1 MRKFAVALS
10 LLVAAGLMVLVA
22 AAFADHGHG
31 RGEHHR
37 GHGGNGGMTF
47 SAKLTGFDE
56 TPSES
61 TPGRG
66 TFKAR
71 IVDGDTIHYRLH
83 YRGFEAAEGDTLFS
97 HIHFG
102 QPGVAGGVAAF
113 LCGGGTKP
121 ACTPT
126 EGTFEGDI
134 VASDIVGPSGQG
146 IDPGEM
152 DEVITAMKRGYTY
165 ANVHTTLNPA
175 GLIRG
180 QIHKGSGHGE
190 GEGGGHH

>member
-1 MRKFAVALS
+1 MRKVAAAVA
-10 LLVAAGLMVLVA
+10 LLVAAGLLVLAA

-31 RGEHHR
+31 G
-37 GHGGNGGMTF
+37 GHGHGGMTF
-47 SAKLTGFDE
+47 SAKLVGFEE

-66 TFKAR
+66 SFRAR
-71 IVDGDTIHYRLH
+71 IVNGDTIHYRLH
-83 YRGFEAAEGDTLFS
+83 YQGFEAAEGATLFS

-102 QPGVAGGVAAF
+102 QVGVAGGVAAF
-113 LCGGGTKP
+113 LCGGGNKP

-126 EGTFEGDI
+126 ESTIEGDI
-134 VASDIVGPSGQG
+134 VASDVVGPAGQG
-146 IDPGEM
+146 IDPGEF
-152 DEVITAMKRGYTY
+152 EELVTAMRKGYTY

-180 QIHKGSGHGE
+180 QIHKGSGHGH
-190 GEGGGHH
+190 GEGGDGGHH

>member
-1 MRKFAVALS
+1 MRKLAVAVS
-10 LLVAAGLMVLVA
+10 LLVAVGLMVLAA
-22 AAFADHGHG
+22 AAFADRGHGH
-31 RGEHHR
+31 
-37 GHGGNGGMTF
+37 HGGNGGMTF

-66 TFKAR
+66 SFKAR
-71 IVDGDTIHYRLH
+71 IVNGDTIHYKLH
-83 YRGFEAAEGDTLFS
+83 YEGFESAEGDTLFS

-113 LCGGGTKP
+113 LCGGGNKP

-146 IDPGEM
+146 IAAGEF
-152 DEVITAMKRGYTY
+152 DEVVRAMRKGYTY

-180 QIHKGSGHGE
+180 QIHKGSGHGH
-190 GEGGGHH
+190 GEGGGGDHH

>member
-1 MRKFAVALS
+1 MRKVAAAVA
-10 LLVAAGLMVLVA
+10 LLVAAGLLVLAA

-31 RGEHHR
+31 G
-37 GHGGNGGMTF
+37 GHGHGGMTF
-47 SAKLTGFDE
+47 SAKLVGFEE

-66 TFKAR
+66 SFRAR
-71 IVDGDTIHYRLH
+71 IVNGDTIHYRLH
-83 YRGFEAAEGDTLFS
+83 YQGFEAAEGATLFS

-102 QPGVAGGVAAF
+102 QVGVAGGVAAF
-113 LCGGGTKP
+113 LCGGGNKP

-126 EGTFEGDI
+126 EGTIEGDI
-134 VASDIVGPSGQG
+134 VASDVVGPAGQG
-146 IDPGEM
+146 IDPGEF
-152 DEVITAMKRGYTY
+152 DELVTAMRKGYTY

-190 GEGGGHH
+190 GEGGGGHH

>member
-1 MRKFAVALS
+1 MRKLAVLVS
-10 LLVAAGLMVLVA
+10 LLVAVGLMALAA
-22 AAFADHGHG
+22 AAFADRGHGH
-31 RGEHHR
+31 
-37 GHGGNGGMTF
+37 HGGNGGMRF
-47 SAKLTGFDE
+47 SARLVGFEE

-66 TFKAR
+66 TFRAR
-71 IVDGDTIHYRLH
+71 IVNGDTIHYKLH
-83 YRGFEAAEGDTLFS
+83 YQGFEAAEGNTLFS

-113 LCGGGTKP
+113 LCGGGNKP

-134 VASDIVGPSGQG
+134 VASDIIGPAGQG
-146 IDPGEM
+146 IDPGQM
-152 DEVITAMKRGYTY
+152 DEVITAMRKGFTY
-165 ANVHTTLNPA
+165 ANVHTTLNQP

-180 QIHKGSGHGE
+180 QIRKGSGHGH
-190 GEGGGHH
+190 GESGGGRH

>member
-1 MRKFAVALS
+1 MRKVAVAVALLVS
-10 LLVAAGLMVLVA
+10 AGLLVLAA

-31 RGEHHR
+31 RGGH
-37 GHGGNGGMTF
+37 HGGNRGGTF

-66 TFKAR
+66 SFRAR
-71 IVDGDTIHYRLH
+71 IVNGDTIHYKLR
-83 YRGFEAAEGDTLFS
+83 YQGFEAAEGDTLFA

-102 QPGVAGGVAAF
+102 QVGVAGGVAAF
-113 LCGGGTKP
+113 LCGGGNKP

-126 EGTFEGDI
+126 EGMIEGDI
-134 VASDIVGPSGQG
+134 VASDVIGPSGQG
-146 IDPGEM
+146 IAAGEF
-152 DEVITAMKRGYTY
+152 DELITAMNKGYTY

-180 QIHKGSGHGE
+180 QIRKGHGHD
-190 GEGGGHH
+190 EGGGHRRH

>member
-1 MRKFAVALS
+1 MRKLAVAVS
-10 LLVAAGLMVLVA
+10 LLVAVGLTALVA
-22 AAFADHGHG
+22 AALAD
-31 RGEHHR
+31 R
-37 GHGGNGGMTF
+37 GHGGNGGTRF
-47 SAKLTGFDE
+47 SARLTGYEE

-66 TFKAR
+66 TFKAK
-71 IVDGDTIHYRLH
+71 IVNGNTIHYKLH
-83 YRGFEAAEGDTLFS
+83 YEGFESAEGNTLFA

-102 QPGVAGGVAAF
+102 QAGVAGGVAAF
-113 LCGGGTKP
+113 LCGGGNKP

-134 VASDIVGPSGQG
+134 VASDVIGPTGQG
-146 IDPGEM
+146 IDPGQM
-152 DEVITAMKRGYTY
+152 DELITAMKKGFTY
-165 ANVHTTLNPA
+165 ANVHTTRAPA

>member
-1 MRKFAVALS
+1 MRKLAVVVS
-10 LLVAAGLMVLVA
+10 LLVAVGLMALAA
-22 AAFADHGHG
+22 AAFADRGHGH
-31 RGEHHR
+31 
-37 GHGGNGGMTF
+37 HGGNGGMRF
-47 SAKLTGFDE
+47 SARLTGFDE

-66 TFKAR
+66 TFRAR
-71 IVDGDTIHYRLH
+71 IVNGDTIHYQLH
-83 YRGFEAAEGDTLFS
+83 YQGFESVEGDTLFS

-113 LCGGGTKP
+113 LCGGGNKP

-134 VASDIVGPSGQG
+134 VASDVVGPTGQG
-146 IDPGEM
+146 IDPGQM
-152 DEVITAMKRGYTY
+152 DELITAMKKGYTY

-180 QIHKGSGHGE
+180 QIHKGSGHGH
-190 GEGGGHH
+190 GEGGGGHH

>member
-1 MRKFAVALS
+1 MRKVAVAVA
-10 LLVAAGLMVLVA
+10 LLVAAGLLVLAA

-31 RGEHHR
+31 RGGHH
-37 GHGGNGGMTF
+37 GNGGGTF
-47 SAKLTGFDE
+47 SAKLVGFEE

-66 TFKAR
+66 TFRAR
-71 IVDGDTIHYRLH
+71 IVNGDTIHYKLH
-83 YRGFEAAEGDTLFS
+83 YQGFEAAEGSTLFS

-102 QPGVAGGVAAF
+102 QVGVAGGVVAF
-113 LCGGGTKP
+113 LCGGGNKP
-121 ACTPT
+121 ACTDT

-134 VASDIVGPSGQG
+134 VASDIVGPGNQG
-146 IDPGEM
+146 IAAGEF
-152 DEVITAMKRGYTY
+152 DEVITAMRKGYTY

-180 QIHKGSGHGE
+180 QIHKGGGHGHGE
-190 GEGGGHH
+190 GGNHK

>member
-1 MRKFAVALS
+1 MRKLAVLVS
-10 LLVAAGLMVLVA
+10 LLVAVGLMALAA
-22 AAFADHGHG
+22 AAFADRGHGH
-31 RGEHHR
+31 
-37 GHGGNGGMTF
+37 HGGNGGMRF
-47 SAKLTGFDE
+47 SAKLVGFEE

-66 TFKAR
+66 TFRAR
-71 IVDGDTIHYRLH
+71 IVNGDTIHYKLH
-83 YRGFEAAEGDTLFS
+83 YQGFESGEGNTLFS

-113 LCGGGTKP
+113 LCGGGNKP

-134 VASDIVGPSGQG
+134 VASDIVGPAGQG
-146 IDPGEM
+146 IDPGQM
-152 DEVITAMKRGYTY
+152 DEVITAMRKGFTY

>member
-1 MRKFAVALS
+1 MRKLAVVVS
-10 LLVAAGLMVLVA
+10 LLVAVGLMALA
-22 AAFADHGHG
+22 AAALAN
-31 RGEHHR
+31 R
-37 GHGGNGGMTF
+37 GHGGNGGNRF
-47 SAKLTGFDE
+47 SARLTGFEE

-71 IVDGDTIHYRLH
+71 LNGDVIHYVLH
-83 YRGFEAAEGDTLFS
+83 YEGFETAEGSTLFA

-102 QPGVAGGVAAF
+102 QPGVVGGVSAF
-113 LCGGGTKP
+113 LCGGGDKP

-134 VASDIVGPSGQG
+134 DSADIVGPAGQG
-146 IDPGEM
+146 IAAGEM
-152 DEVITAMKRGYTY
+152 DEVIRAMRKGYMY

-180 QIHKGSGHGE
+180 QISKGHGH
-190 GEGGGHH
+190 GHRGKGGDDRR

>member
-1 MRKFAVALS
+1 MRKVAVAVA
-10 LLVAAGLMVLVA
+10 LLVAAGLLVLAA

-31 RGEHHR
+31 RGHHGNR
-37 GHGGNGGMTF
+37 GGTF
-47 SAKLTGFDE
+47 SAKLVGFEE

-66 TFKAR
+66 TFKAK
-71 IVDGDTIHYRLH
+71 IVNGDTIHYKLR
-83 YRGFEAAEGDTLFS
+83 YQGFEATEGATLFA

-113 LCGGGTKP
+113 LCGGGNKP

-126 EGTFEGDI
+126 QGTFEGDI
-134 VASDIVGPSGQG
+134 VASDIVGPAGQG
-146 IDPGEM
+146 IAPGEF
-152 DEVITAMKRGYTY
+152 DEVITAMQKGYTY

-180 QIHKGSGHGE
+180 QIRK
-190 GEGGGHH
+190 GGGHGHGNHH